1 MKLHNFHSDV
11 FSGLFGRFCRGP
23 ARPDS
28 QHLGVWTGHF
38 LLYLGISRNM
48 RPVGLRKGIM
58 GNFKWEAFST
68 CWRSPNCCF
77 YTPGIVHDVFTFDV

>member
-1 MKLHNFHSDV
+1 MSTRII

-28 QHLGVWTGHF
+28 SHLGVWTGQF

-48 RPVGLRKGIM
+48 RPVDKKKKRIVGY
-58 GNFKWEAFST
+58 FKWEAFVYVLAESK
-68 CWRSPNCCF
+68 CCF